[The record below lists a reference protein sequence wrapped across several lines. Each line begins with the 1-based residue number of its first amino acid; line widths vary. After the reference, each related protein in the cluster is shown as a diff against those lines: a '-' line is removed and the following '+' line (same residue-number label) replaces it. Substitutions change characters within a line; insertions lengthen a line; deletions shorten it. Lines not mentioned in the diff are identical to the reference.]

1 MILCFL
7 LPLMVGNGWYCRPAE
22 FEFEFAFE
30 SEFEFQS
37 EFDIFTYCTLRFNS
51 SYASAEIKM

>member
-7 LPLMVGNGWYCRPAE
+7 LPLMVGNGWYCRPGE
-22 FEFEFAFE
+22 FEFEFAAFE

-37 EFDIFTYCTLRFNS
+37 EFDIFTYFTPRFNS
-51 SYASAEIKM
+51 SYASW

>member
-7 LPLMVGNGWYCRPAE
+7 LPLMVGNGWYCRPGE
-22 FEFEFAFE
+22 FEFEFAAFE

-37 EFDIFTYCTLRFNS
+37 EFDIFTYFTPRFNS
-51 SYASAEIKM
+51 SSASSM